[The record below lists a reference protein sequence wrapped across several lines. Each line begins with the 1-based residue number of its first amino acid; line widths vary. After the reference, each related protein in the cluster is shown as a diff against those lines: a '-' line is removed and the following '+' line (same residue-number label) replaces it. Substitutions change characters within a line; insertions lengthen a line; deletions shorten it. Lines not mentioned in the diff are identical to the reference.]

1 MPMTLSTA
9 PKRLLL
15 AGLLALAA
23 CSQAPQ
29 TASPTTTGP
38 VAAGQS
44 SLGTQSLAAA
54 DTGPLTHIG
63 EVQGETASGD
73 APSPL
78 VGQRVTVQ
86 GVVTGLRTSYVSV
99 TRSAQVDGFFMQ
111 EYKRDASRNK
121 LTSDGIFV
129 FCGSNCPSLA
139 PGDLVRVSGTVAEQ
153 FTATQISADGF
164 TKLESGAALPPAVQ
178 VKLPLPVTDRERY
191 EGMRIGTTGVV
202 TNNFTLGRGASFDI
216 ADDRVFTYTQVNRPS
231 ADGLAAHEAAVAHR
245 VLRIDD
251 SSRWQNPDPVL
262 FARGGQP
269 LSAGNTLRGGD
280 RVVVTGVLT
289 FGNDGWTGSGSEDVY
304 RLQAASATVA
314 GPARPKSPTGVG
326 GRLHVGSMNVLNYF
340 TTLDGPNTGCTA
352 GGSSSDARG
361 ANTCDEFLRQRD
373 KIVAAITKLDADVLG
388 LLEIQNDFEKGSRSS
403 IANLVSALNTAT
415 APGTYAAINPGENVG
430 TDAIT
435 VALIYRPAS
444 VTPVGQ
450 LAVLDN
456 RFDPSYQDNRNRPT
470 LAHTFQSN
478 ANGGRVTAVVAHLK
492 SKGSACAGDADLGD
506 GQGNCNLTRTNAARL
521 MARWLDTN
529 PTGVQEDD
537 RLILGDLNAYRMED
551 PLRALE
557 GAGYINLFDASS
569 YSYQFDGQW
578 GSLDHAL
585 ASASLERQV
594 VGQTK
599 WHINADEPTVLD
611 YNTEFKSAAQLA
623 NFYAGDPYR
632 SSDHDPVLVG
642 LNLRAQTPLPASV
655 PVVRVNLSPDAAQ
668 VTATVGGDAVRQN
681 FTASSVNGPDGLTV
695 SVTPREGAPAV
706 ATAPATATSG
716 EPFAVTV
723 SVPQGT
729 APGTYTYAVKAQAG
743 QVSDSSLLT
752 VTVQAPSTPGNAD
765 LYFSEYVEGSSNNK
779 ALEIYNPTAQ
789 AVDLSAYSVELY
801 SNGSA
806 SAGNKLDLSGSLAA
820 GGTLVIV
827 NSQAAVAL
835 KERGQLTSAVT
846 NFNGDDA
853 LLLRK
858 NGEVI
863 DSIGQVGVDPGTEWG
878 TSPTSTLNSTL
889 RRKASVST
897 GDSNGMD
904 AFDPAV
910 QWDGFPTDTF
920 DGLGSR

>member
-23 CSQAPQ
+23 CGQAPQ
-29 TASPTTTGP
+29 SAAPATTT
-38 VAAGQS
+38 
-44 SLGTQSLAAA
+44 SLGTQSLRAA
-54 DTGPLTHIG
+54 DTGPLTRIG
-63 EVQGETASGD
+63 AVQGETPSGD

-78 VGQRVTVQ
+78 LGQRVTVE
-86 GVVTGLRTSYVSV
+86 GVVTGLRTSYVSA
-99 TRSAQVDGFFMQ
+99 TRSAEVDGFFMQ
-111 EYKRDASRNK
+111 EHKRDINRNG
-121 LTSDGIFV
+121 LASDGIFV
-129 FCGSNCPSLA
+129 FCGSACPTVT
-139 PGDLVRVSGTVAEQ
+139 PGDLVRVSGAVAEQ
-153 FTATQISADGF
+153 FKATQISADGL
-164 TKLESGAALPPAVQ
+164 TKLESGVALPPAVQ
-178 VKLPLPVTDRERY
+178 VKLPLPVSERERY
-191 EGMRIGTTGVV
+191 EGMRIGTKGVV

-216 ADDRVFTYTQVNRPS
+216 ADDRIFTYTQINRPS
-231 ADGLAAHEAAVAHR
+231 AQGLAAYQAAVAER

-251 SSRWQNPDPVL
+251 SSRWQNPDPVI
-262 FARGGQP
+262 FARAGQP

-314 GPARPKSPTGVG
+314 GPARPKTPTGVG
-326 GRLHVGSMNVLNYF
+326 GRLRVGSMNVLNYF
-340 TTLDGPNTGCTA
+340 TTLDGPNTGCTP

-361 ANTCDEFLRQRD
+361 ANNCDEFLRQRD

-435 VALIYRPAS
+435 VAMIYKPAS
-444 VTPVGQ
+444 VTPVGH

-456 RFDPSYQDNRNRPT
+456 GFDPSYQDNRNRPT
-470 LAHTFQSN
+470 LAHTFQSK

-492 SKGSACAGDADLGD
+492 SKGSACAGDPDLND
-506 GQGNCNLTRTNAARL
+506 GQGNCNLTRTNAAQL
-521 MARWLDTN
+521 IARWLGTN
-529 PTGVQEDD
+529 PTGVQEED
-537 RLILGDLNAYRMED
+537 RLLLGDFNAYRMED
-551 PLRALE
+551 PLQALE
-557 GAGYINLFDASS
+557 RAGYINLFDSSS

-585 ASASLERQV
+585 ASTSLERQV
-594 VGQTK
+594 VGETK

-623 NFYAGDPYR
+623 NFYAADPYR

-642 LNLRAQTPLPASV
+642 LNLRAQTPLPASA
-655 PVVRVNLSPDAAQ
+655 PIVRLNLSPDTAAL
-668 VTATVGGDAVRQN
+668 TATVGGNPVRQSFVAN
-681 FTASSVNGPDGLTV
+681 GVNVPDALTV
-695 SVTPREGAPAV
+695 SVTPREGAPAL
-706 ATAPATATSG
+706 ATAPTTATSG
-716 EPFAVTV
+716 EPFAVAV
-723 SVPQGT
+723 SAPQGT
-729 APGTYTYAVKAQAG
+729 APGIYTYEVKTMAG
-743 QVSDSSLLT
+743 QASDTSILT
-752 VTVQAPSTPGNAD
+752 VTVQAPPAPGTAD

-806 SAGNKLDLSGSLAA
+806 TAGNKAVLSGSLAA
-820 GGTLVIV
+820 GGTLVLV
-827 NSQAAVAL
+827 NSQASAAL
-835 KERGQLTSAVT
+835 KERGQMTSAVT

-853 LLLRK
+853 LLLKK

-863 DSIGQVGVDPGTEWG
+863 DSFGQVGFDPGTQWG
-878 TSPTSTLNSTL
+878 TSPTATLDSTL
-889 RRKASVST
+889 RRKASVTT
-897 GDSNGMD
+897 GDRNGLD
-904 AFDPAV
+904 AFDPAAE
-910 QWDGFPTDTF
+910 WDGFPQDTF
-920 DGLGSR
+920 DGLGTR